1 MGEIL
6 SMSKYG
12 KSKLGKFIDLHQ
24 LSQQYIADICSVR
37 RETVNRWLAGQL
49 INQEYIGVI

>member
-12 KSKLGKFIDLHQ
+12 KSKLGKFI
-24 LSQQYIADICSVR
+24 STIR
-37 RETVNRWLAGQL
+37 NT
-49 INQEYIGVI
+49 INVKVWQI